1 METIIIRL
9 ALSKDLKSIVNIDEL
24 AQSDPSRLKFINRVL
39 ASRQCYVAEQGEIIM
54 GYGALEYS
62 FYENGFVS
70 MLYIHKTYRQQGFGT
85 QMMRYFESICQTEK
99 IFTSTNQS
107 NKPMQ
112 ALLNSIGYQPSG
124 IIENLDEGDPEL
136 VYWKRLNIKQRHPV

>member
-1 METIIIRL
+1 MIRL
-9 ALSKDLKSIVNIDEL
+9 ALSQDLKPIINIDDL
-24 AQSDPSRLKFINRVL
+24 AQADPPRLKFINCVL
-39 ASRQCYVAEQGEIIM
+39 AARQCYIVEQREIII

-62 FYENGFVS
+62 FYDHGFVS
-70 MLYIHKTYRQQGFGT
+70 MLLVNEAYRRQGFGT
-85 QMMRYFESICQTEK
+85 QMMRYFESICQTKK

-112 ALLNSIGYQPSG
+112 ALLKSIEYQPSG

>member
-1 METIIIRL
+1 MIRL
-9 ALSKDLKSIVNIDEL
+9 ALPKDLESIIRIDHL

-39 ASRQCYVAEQGEIIM
+39 ASKQCYVAEQGDITM
-54 GYGALEYS
+54 GYGALEYLYL
-62 FYENGFVS
+62 FYDHGFVS
-70 MLYIHKTYRQQGFGT
+70 MLYIDKTYRQQGCGT
-85 QMMRYFESICQTEK
+85 LMMRYFESICQTEK

-112 ALLNSIGYQPSG
+112 ALLKSIGYQPSG

-136 VYWKRLNIKQRHPV
+136 VYWKRLNIKQQHPV

>member
-1 METIIIRL
+1 MIRL
-9 ALSKDLKSIVNIDEL
+9 ALSQDLKPIINIDDL
-24 AQSDPSRLKFINRVL
+24 AQADPPRLKFINRVL
-39 ASRQCYVAEQGEIIM
+39 AARQCYIVEQREIII

-62 FYENGFVS
+62 FYDHGFIS
-70 MLYIHKTYRQQGFGT
+70 MLYIHKTFRQQGFGT
-85 QMMRYFESICQTEK
+85 QMMRYFESICQTKK
-99 IFTSTNQS
+99 IFASTNQS

-112 ALLNSIGYQPSG
+112 ALLKSIEYQPSG